1 MKKIPY
7 VNPQNIF
14 KPANFTSSI
23 ILTCGPQTEKFEIL
37 AAKKTGAKYAIA
49 CSSCTIAL
57 YCAYRALGLRG
68 KTIAM
73 PSFTWR
79 STAEAAHM
87 AGAKIKFIDIE
98 KETFCINPD
107 VGECDAIVAVD
118 CFGCPA
124 DYQALL
130 QHQKPLIVDSAH
142 SFGSKYHGSK
152 IGRYGIHCYSF
163 SPTKVVTASEGGL
176 ITCNDKQFADHIRG
190 IARWA
195 GRLSEIHASCAI
207 AGIKNLPAVLTKKR
221 LIFKRYF
228 QCVAPFGVRM
238 QTIKTKNQSTY
249 KDVVLVLQSKKQRD
263 GLKAFLKKSGV
274 ETKIYFSPVHL
285 FSHFRSSS
293 DWDMLVNTMDMYDRS
308 LCMPSWPGVNQ
319 KYILELLTV
328 FLKKGGG
335 PCPVGMRHKTNFA
348 TGF

>member
-7 VNPQNIF
+7 VNPQHIF
-14 KPANFTSSI
+14 KHANFTSST
-23 ILTCGPQTEKFEIL
+23 ILTCGPQVEKFEIL
-37 AAKKTGAKYAIA
+37 AAKKTGAKYAVA
-49 CSSCTIAL
+49 CSSCTVAL
-57 YCAYRALGLRG
+57 YCVYRALGLRG

-107 VGECDAIVAVD
+107 VGKCDAIVAVD

-130 QHQKPLIVDSAH
+130 RHQKPLIVDSAH

-163 SPTKVVTASEGGL
+163 SPTKVVVAPEAGL
-176 ITCNDKQFADHIRG
+176 VTCNDQDLADRLRK

-207 AGIKNLPAVLTKKR
+207 KGIQNLSSVFTKKR
-221 LIFKRYF
+221 LIAKRYF
-228 QCVAPFGVRM
+228 QCVAPFGVQM
-238 QTIKTKNQSTY
+238 QTIKTKDQSTY
-249 KDVVLVLQSKKQRD
+249 KDVALVLQSKKQRNT
-263 GLKAFLKKSGV
+263 LKEFLEEAGV

-285 FSHFRSSS
+285 LPHFRNDSE
-293 DWDMLVNTMDMYDRS
+293 WDMLVNTMTIFDRI
-308 LCMPSWPGVNQ
+308 LCVPSWPGVPQ
-319 KYILELLTV
+319 KKIIELLIF
-328 FLKKGGG
+328 FLKKGGI
-335 PCPVGMRHKTNFA
+335 PCPAGMKQRTNFA